1 MSTRFAPFAFL
12 AAVGITFLQT
22 AAFAA
27 PVAAQ
32 GAQRTVLVSVK
43 DLNLA
48 NPADVTRLDARIAR
62 AAKAACE
69 PGDWRNL
76 KELTMRPSCES
87 SAIAAATPKKEK
99 LVAMAQSAQ
108 LAASRP
114 ETGNTAD

>member
-27 PVAAQ
+27 PVATH
-32 GAQRTVLVSVK
+32 RTVLVSVT

-48 NPADVTRLDARIAR
+48 NPADITRLDARIAR
-62 AAKAACE
+62 AAKAACQ
-69 PGDWRNL
+69 PADWRNL
-76 KELTMRPSCES
+76 KELSVRPSCES
-87 SAIAAATPKKEK
+87 TAIAAAAPKKEQ

-108 LAASRP
+108 LASR
-114 ETGNTAD
+114 NTESGKTAE